1 MRQVC
6 RAEVVLRGFCSEHP
20 AEYPV
25 KQRGVGSSLE
35 LGCSLACFSQQKGK
49 IGIEIRGETC
59 LRGERSHKSPAALR
73 SFLSSPGKAQ
83 MGPWVSRV
91 STALWEK
98 GKVTH
103 GVCVDSQSPGFLE
116 EVVLRPRAVFSR

>member
-1 MRQVC
+1 M
-6 RAEVVLRGFCSEHP
+6 
-20 AEYPV
+20 
-25 KQRGVGSSLE
+25 
-35 LGCSLACFSQQKGK
+35 
-49 IGIEIRGETC
+49 
-59 LRGERSHKSPAALR
+59 RGERSHKSPAALR

-116 EVVLRPRAVFSR
+116 EVVLSDLVLFSPDNSTLGGKY